1 VYRRVYGIRH
11 AGNESSEVTQK
22 SRLAVFADESG
33 TVALD
38 GFFLVAVLIVPQDD
52 LPPITEAFLGLE
64 RSSDRTGRKW
74 VRTNETRKS
83 RFLDSLGPILKTA
96 RPIYW
101 KVNALQG
108 DWVAHTARTVADAA
122 RARAA
127 EAVFRIQ
134 IDGFNP
140 SECNVVRRAFSERN
154 LVYRRI
160 VGGRD
165 ESEPLLRLADS
176 LAGFLAD
183 LRKGK
188 PYAAAHWARLKG
200 YFEELA

>member
-1 VYRRVYGIRH
+1 M
-11 AGNESSEVTQK
+11 
-22 SRLAVFADESG
+22 
-33 TVALD
+33 
-38 GFFLVAVLIVPQDD
+38 
-52 LPPITEAFLGLE
+52 PPITEAFLGLE

-96 RPIYW
+96 RPNIW

-108 DWVAHTARTVADAA
+108 DWVAHTARTVAGAGLELPKLSFGFKSTGSIRPSA
-122 RARAA
+122 MLCA
-127 EAVFRIQ
+127 E
-134 IDGFNP
+134 
-140 SECNVVRRAFSERN
+140 FSERN